1 MLMAVSRYACISC
14 FVVTACLVP
23 AAAKARHRTM
33 TMRATAYAG
42 HGRTASGK
50 QVRRGMIAADPRVLP
65 LGTRVRLKGAGR
77 YSGVY
82 RVEDTG
88 GRIHGRKID
97 IYMPSRDAAKQF
109 GRQTVNVEVVTPQ
122 KRRRQSFFA
131 SLLFWRRS

>member
-1 MLMAVSRYACISC
+1 MRTAVSRCVCIFC
-14 FVVTACLVP
+14 LMLTAWLVP
-23 AAAKARHRTM
+23 AQAKARHRTV
-33 TMRATAYAG
+33 TMRATAYSG

-50 QVRRGMIAADPRVLP
+50 QVRRGMVAADPRVLP
-65 LGTRVRLKGAGR
+65 LGTKVRLKNAGR

-88 GRIHGRKID
+88 GKIHGRKID

-109 GRQTVNVEVVTPQ
+109 GRQTVKVEVVTPQ
-122 KRRRQSFFA
+122 KRRRQGFFA